1 MLYLNIVRQSPM
13 FHLRIKKLSSA
24 LDDNSAYLAALS
36 QDVFYL
42 TGAPFDGFFALVNRC
57 GNIILAAGR
66 MTARQVGDYFGDK
79 KVVSGDSP
87 AETVLAAARK
97 LGVRRLF
104 LSPSAPTGLLRE
116 IKKAPA
122 SLNLRL
128 LESDDLVRLREIKEK
143 EEIAIIGENQRIT
156 RRAVAALGRMVLK
169 KGVSE
174 REVRRR
180 IIEYFLRMDGDP
192 AFDPIVAFGKN
203 SAVPHHVAGPSRLK
217 DSDVAMID
225 AGFRRKG
232 YASDLTRTY
241 LLGRI
246 SPLKKTVF
254 ETVKAARKSAIS
266 SIRAGVACAAVDAA
280 ARRIITKRGFG
291 GDFIHGTGHGL
302 GIEVHESPSLVEK
315 SRGTLLNRMVVTVE
329 PGVYIRGEFGVRIE
343 DVVVVE
349 KKGCEVL

>member
-1 MLYLNIVRQSPM
+1 MNDNA
-13 FHLRIKKLSSA
+13 IKKLSSA
-24 LDDNSAYLAALS
+24 LDDKSAYLAVLA

-42 TGAPFDGFFALVNRC
+42 TGAPFDGFFALVTSR
-57 GNIILAAGR
+57 GNIRLVAGR
-66 MTARQVGDYFGDK
+66 MAARQAGDYFGDK
-79 KVVSGDSP
+79 KVVSGFSP
-87 AETVLAAARK
+87 VEAVLDAARK

-104 LSPSAPTGLLRE
+104 LSPSAPSGLLRAL
-116 IKKAPA
+116 KKAPA
-122 SLNLRL
+122 SPRKIRL
-128 LESDDLVRLREIKEK
+128 LESDALRSLREIKEK
-143 EEIAIIGENQRIT
+143 EEMVIIGENQRIT
-156 RRAVAALGRMVLK
+156 RRAVEAIGRGALK

-203 SAVPHHVAGPSRLK
+203 SGVPHHVAGTSRLK
-217 DSDVAMID
+217 ASDVAMID

-232 YASDLTRTY
+232 YSSDLTRTY
-241 LLGRI
+241 LLGKI

-254 ETVKAARKSAIS
+254 ETVKAAQKFAIS

-302 GIEVHESPSLVEK
+302 GIEVHESPSLAEK
-315 SRGTLLNRMVVTVE
+315 SRGKLLNRMVVTVE
-329 PGVYIRGEFGVRIE
+329 PGIYVRGEFGIRIE

-349 KKGCEVL
+349 KVGCKVL